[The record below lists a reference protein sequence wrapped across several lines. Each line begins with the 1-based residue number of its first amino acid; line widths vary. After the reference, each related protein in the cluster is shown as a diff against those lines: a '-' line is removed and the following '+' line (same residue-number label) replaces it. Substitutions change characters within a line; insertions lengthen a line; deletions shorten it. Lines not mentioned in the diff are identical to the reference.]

1 MEEKERANKRMLRE
15 ALEQREKELNYEMES
30 KLKRERD
37 EKGALYVKLAQMEE
51 KIKADAYERELER
64 IKYQNDLDAKKVIL
78 SQQDK
83 EKRILREERLILEM
97 QIQKEE
103 QEKLRSQI
111 LLERES
117 EKRKKSVERIRQL
130 EGEKRYSKPK
140 NK

>member
-1 MEEKERANKRMLRE
+1 
-15 ALEQREKELNYEMES
+15 MES

-64 IKYQNDLDAKKVIL
+64 IKFQNDLDAKKVIL

-117 EKRKKSVERIRQL
+117 EKRKKSVERIR
-130 EGEKRYSKPK
+130 
-140 NK
+140 

>member
-103 QEKLRSQI
+103 
-111 LLERES
+111 
-117 EKRKKSVERIRQL
+117 
-130 EGEKRYSKPK
+130 
-140 NK
+140 